1 MNKRLVVSVTFVVMI
16 IVVAIRF
23 SSYQANLLEM
33 HDKTKYLEKI
43 AASKQSSLVNLENG
57 SPVLGSENA
66 PITIIE
72 FGDYQCEACY
82 HWFHNTRADIID
94 NYIETGK
101 AKLVFVD
108 LPFLGS
114 DSIVAAQATY
124 CAEDQ
129 GKYWDYHNTLYN
141 FQEEIDNGWASKDR
155 LAAFAFNLDMNL
167 DEFSDCLD
175 TAKYNKR
182 VKANYD
188 EAIKQGAEA
197 TPTFIII
204 TSDGTPTKIRGAQ
217 PYSAFLKV
225 IDPLTSA
232 IPIEQP

>member
-1 MNKRLVVSVTFVVMI
+1 MNKKIALAIAFVVLVT
-16 IVVAIRF
+16 VVGIA
-23 SSYQANLLEM
+23 SLSYYSTLVEM
-33 HDKTKYLEKI
+33 QQYKPSM
-43 AASKQSSLVNLENG
+43 SKQILDINLKNG

-66 PITIIE
+66 PITIVE

-101 AKLVFVD
+101 AKLIFID
-108 LPFLGS
+108 LPFLGR

-129 GKYWDYHNTLYN
+129 GKYWDYHNILYN

-155 LAAFAFNLDMNL
+155 LVAFAFNLEMNL
-167 DEFSDCLD
+167 EEFSNCMD
-175 TAKYNKR
+175 TSKYSKR

-188 EAIKQGAEA
+188 EAVKHGAEA

-217 PYSAFLKV
+217 PYSVFLKV

-232 IPIEQP
+232 IQIEQP

>member
-1 MNKRLVVSVTFVVMI
+1 MNKKIALAIAFVVLVT
-16 IVVAIRF
+16 VVGIA
-23 SSYQANLLEM
+23 SLLYYSTLVEM
-33 HDKTKYLEKI
+33 QQYKPSM
-43 AASKQSSLVNLENG
+43 SKQILDINLKNG

-101 AKLVFVD
+101 AKFVFVD
-108 LPFLGS
+108 LPFLGR
-114 DSIVAAQATY
+114 DSIAAAQATY

-129 GKYWDYHNTLYN
+129 GKYWDYHNILYN

-155 LAAFAFNLDMNL
+155 LVAFAFNLEMNL
-167 DEFSDCLD
+167 DEFSDCMD
-175 TAKYNKR
+175 TSKYSKR

-188 EAIKQGAEA
+188 EAVKHGAEA

>member
-1 MNKRLVVSVTFVVMI
+1 MNKKFALGIAFVVLVV
-16 IVVAIRF
+16 IVGIA
-23 SSYQANLLEM
+23 SSTYYSTLLEM
-33 HDKTKYLEKI
+33 QQYKPSM
-43 AASKQSSLVNLENG
+43 SKQILDINLKNG

-66 PITIIE
+66 PITIVE

-155 LAAFAFNLDMNL
+155 LVAFAFNLDMNL
-167 DEFSDCLD
+167 DEFNDCLD

-188 EAIKQGAEA
+188 EAVKQGAQG

-204 TSDGTPTKIRGAQ
+204 APDGSTTKITGPQ
-217 PYSAFLKV
+217 PYSAFVKV
-225 IDPLTSA
+225 MSPLTSA
-232 IPIEQP
+232 VQIEQP

>member
-1 MNKRLVVSVTFVVMI
+1 MNKKIALAIAFVALVTVVGI
-16 IVVAIRF
+16 AS
-23 SSYQANLLEM
+23 SSYYSTLVEM
-33 HDKTKYLEKI
+33 QQYKPGM
-43 AASKQSSLVNLENG
+43 SKQILDINLKNG

-66 PITIIE
+66 PITIVE

-82 HWFHNTRADIID
+82 HWFHNTRADIIN

-108 LPFLGS
+108 LPFLGR
-114 DSIVAAQATY
+114 DSITAAQATY

-129 GKYWDYHNTLYN
+129 GKYWDYHNILYN

-155 LAAFAFNLDMNL
+155 LVAFAFNLEMNL
-167 DEFSDCLD
+167 DEFSDCMD
-175 TAKYNKR
+175 TSKYNKR

-188 EAIKQGAEA
+188 EAVKHGAEA

>member
-1 MNKRLVVSVTFVVMI
+1 MNKKFAIVIAFVVLLA
-16 IVVAIRF
+16 VVGIA
-23 SSYQANLLEM
+23 SSTYYSTLLEM
-33 HDKTKYLEKI
+33 QQYRPNMSQQILDI
-43 AASKQSSLVNLENG
+43 NLKNG

-66 PITIIE
+66 PITIVE

-94 NYIETGK
+94 NYIKTGK
-101 AKLVFVD
+101 AKLVFLD
-108 LPFLGS
+108 LPFLGR
-114 DSIVAAQATY
+114 DSITAAQATY

-129 GKYWDYHNTLYN
+129 GKYWDYHNILYN

-155 LAAFAFNLDMNL
+155 LVAFAFNLEMNL
-167 DEFSDCLD
+167 DEFSDCMD
-175 TAKYNKR
+175 TSKYNKR

-188 EAIKQGAEA
+188 EAVKHGAEA

>member
-1 MNKRLVVSVTFVVMI
+1 MNKKFAIAIAFAVLVT
-16 IVVAIRF
+16 VVAITF
-23 SSYQANLLEM
+23 SSYYFTLLEM
-33 HDKTKYLEKI
+33 QQYRPSISEQTLDI
-43 AASKQSSLVNLENG
+43 NLKNG

-82 HWFHNTRADIID
+82 YWFHNTRADIID

-101 AKLVFVD
+101 VKLVFLD
-108 LPFLGS
+108 LPFLGR
-114 DSIVAAQATY
+114 DSIVAAQASY

-155 LAAFAFNLDMNL
+155 LAAFAFNLEMNL
-167 DEFSDCLD
+167 DEFSDCMD
-175 TAKYNKR
+175 MAKHSKR

-188 EAIKQGAEA
+188 EAIKHGVLQ
-197 TPTFIII
+197 TPTFIVI
-204 TSDGTPTKIRGAQ
+204 TPDGATTEIAGAQ
-217 PYSAFLKV
+217 PYSAFLKI

>member
-16 IVVAIRF
+16 IVVAISF

>member
-1 MNKRLVVSVTFVVMI
+1 MNKKIAIAIAFVVLVT
-16 IVVAIRF
+16 VVGIGS
-23 SSYQANLLEM
+23 SSYYSTLVEM
-33 HDKTKYLEKI
+33 QQYQPSM
-43 AASKQSSLVNLENG
+43 SKQILDINLKNG

-66 PITIIE
+66 PITIVE
-72 FGDYQCEACY
+72 FGDYQCEACH

-108 LPFLGS
+108 LPFLGR
-114 DSIVAAQATY
+114 DSIAAAQATY

-129 GKYWDYHNTLYN
+129 GKYWDYHNILYN

-155 LAAFAFNLDMNL
+155 LVAFAFNLDMNL
-167 DEFSDCLD
+167 EEFSNCMD
-175 TAKYNKR
+175 TSKYSKR

-188 EAIKQGAEA
+188 EAVKHGAEA

-217 PYSAFLKV
+217 PYSVFLKV

>member
-1 MNKRLVVSVTFVVMI
+1 MNKRFAVVIAFVVLVT
-16 IVVAIRF
+16 VVAITF
-23 SSYQANLLEM
+23 SSYYFTLLEM
-33 HDKTKYLEKI
+33 QQYRPSMSEQTLDI
-43 AASKQSSLVNLENG
+43 NLKNG

-66 PITIIE
+66 PVTIIE

-82 HWFHNTRADIID
+82 YWFHNTRADIID

-108 LPFLGS
+108 LPFLGR
-114 DSIVAAQATY
+114 DSIIAAQATY

-155 LAAFAFNLDMNL
+155 LAAFAFNLEINL
-167 DEFSDCLD
+167 DEFNDCMD
-175 TAKYNKR
+175 TAKYSKR

-188 EAIKQGAEA
+188 EAVKRGATQ
-197 TPTFIII
+197 TPTFILI
-204 TSDGTPTKIRGAQ
+204 SPEGVTKKISGAQ
-217 PYSAFLKV
+217 PYSVFSK
-225 IDPLTSA
+225 I
-232 IPIEQP
+232 IEPML